1 MADLR
6 KRLNEV
12 VGSYKGTSVKIV
24 SKQSFE
30 TQRLTDS
37 EYIYAVVDGGTQI
50 PLVKCG
56 KIIGMMNPQGDVD
69 DCRPKKYSYPKKEE
83 EAVVDYEEPKVTAP
97 SVGGDIDIDAFI
109 KASLETDLLTGWAE
123 AMGVVETSS
132 KEKKK
137 QATYDFV

>member
-6 KRLNEV
+6 KRIGEV
-12 VGSYKGTSVKIV
+12 VGSYKGTSVKMV
-24 SKQSFE
+24 SKQTFE
-30 TQRLTDS
+30 EMDLND
-37 EYIYAVVDGGTQI
+37 EYIYAVVDGSTQI
-50 PLVKCG
+50 PLVKYG

-69 DCRPKKYSYPKKEE
+69 DCRSKKYPYPKKEE
-83 EAVVDYEEPKVTAP
+83 VKEVYKSPEVTAP
-97 SVGGDIDIDAFI
+97 SVGGDIDIDKFI
-109 KASLETDLLTGWAE
+109 RDSLAVDLLAGGAE

>member
-6 KRLNEV
+6 KRLGEV

-37 EYIYAVVDGGTQI
+37 EYIYAVVDGSTQI
-50 PLVKCG
+50 PLVKVG
-56 KIIGMMNPQGDVD
+56 KIIGTMNPQGDVD
-69 DCRPKKYSYPKKEE
+69 DCRPKKYPFPKKE

-97 SVGGDIDIDAFI
+97 TVGGDIDIDKFI
-109 KASLETDLLTGWAE
+109 KDSLSIDLLAGWADR
-123 AMGVVETSS
+123 MGVEVACAPSQ
-132 KEKKK
+132 KKK
-137 QATYDFV
+137 QPTYDFV